1 MMDKRIKPTRSLAGV
16 LSRLDFAFE
25 RSFAAA
31 IASGQISRDADL
43 RALALLEEFPTTLH
57 HRHRPLDAQLRGG
70 ALLARC
76 GVARRL

>member
-31 IASGQISRDADL
+31 IASGQISRDANP
-43 RALALLEEFPTTLH
+43 RALAS
-57 HRHRPLDAQLRGG
+57 LD
-70 ALLARC
+70 
-76 GVARRL
+76 V